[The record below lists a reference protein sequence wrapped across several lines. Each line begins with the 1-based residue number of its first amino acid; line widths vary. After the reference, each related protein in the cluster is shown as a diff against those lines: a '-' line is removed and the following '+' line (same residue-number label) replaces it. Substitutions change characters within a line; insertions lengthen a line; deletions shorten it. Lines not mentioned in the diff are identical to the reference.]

1 MAGEARN
8 GYIPGR
14 FLSVYQRAE
23 PMRKILLGVLVL
35 MLVSCGDPATGDERG
50 YTKAP
55 LENPGLLVS
64 GEPESPMNVDET
76 PAPGLTGRDPAALET
91 QADAGSSGSQ
101 ESSSEQ
107 VTLADGVTQAAYDQG
122 NELFHGAGG
131 CTACHGQNATGSQ
144 LAPDLTDDTWL
155 HVSGPD
161 VDEIA
166 QVIQNGVP
174 QPVEHPAPMPPMGG
188 ANLTSDQVHALA
200 SYVASLSAG

>member
-1 MAGEARN
+1 
-8 GYIPGR
+8 
-14 FLSVYQRAE
+14 
-23 PMRKILLGVLVL
+23 MRKILLGMLVL

-55 LENPGLLVS
+55 LETPGLLVA
-64 GEPESPMNVDET
+64 GEPQSAVQVKDT
-76 PAPGLTGRDPAALET
+76 PEPGLTGPDPAEVESPASDES
-91 QADAGSSGSQ
+91 ASQ
-101 ESSSEQ
+101 DSSSAQ
-107 VTLADGVTQAAYDQG
+107 VTLAAGVTQAEYDEG
-122 NELFHGAGG
+122 DKLFHGAGG
-131 CTACHGQNATGSQ
+131 CTACHGQNAKGSQ

-155 HVSGPD
+155 HVSGPN

-188 ANLTSDQVHALA
+188 ANLTSDQVKALA

>member
-1 MAGEARN
+1 
-8 GYIPGR
+8 
-14 FLSVYQRAE
+14 
-23 PMRKILLGVLVL
+23 MRKILLGMMVLV
-35 MLVSCGDPATGDERG
+35 LVSCGDPATGDERG

-55 LENPGLLVS
+55 LENPGLLVG
-64 GEPESPMNVDET
+64 GEPQSAMGVEET
-76 PAPGLTGRDPAALET
+76 PQPGLTGRDPAALESPAPAASSDT
-91 QADAGSSGSQ
+91 ASSG
-101 ESSSEQ
+101 Q
-107 VTLADGVTQAAYDQG
+107 VALAPGVTQAQYDQG

-144 LAPDLTDDTWL
+144 LAPNLTDSTWL
-155 HVSGPD
+155 HTSGPN

-174 QPVEHPAPMPPMGG
+174 NPIEHPAPMPPMGG